1 MIEILSDYGPFLLF
15 GDYHRGILGGLA
27 LTLLIA
33 AVSLALT
40 FPFALTV
47 ALMRTSGRKWLS
59 RPAACFVYGVRGI
72 PLLMLILWIYFFL
85 PVVAGDILSPF
96 STIVVALVIFQAAY
110 LSEVFRAGI
119 EAISPGQSEA
129 GLALG
134 LRRPVILLKIIL
146 PQALVNVIP
155 GIISQFTMIIKETSL
170 GYVIALH
177 ELTFSAAQVSGTLM
191 TRPMEVY
198 LILAAIYFVVCFTMS
213 SCARFIER
221 RIALRRSGGGQA
233 MTQTIARAGA

>member
-1 MIEILSDYGPFLLF
+1 MMEILSDYGLFLLL
-15 GDYHRGILGGLA
+15 GDYSRGIVGGLA

-33 AVSLALT
+33 AASLALT
-40 FPFALTV
+40 FPFALGV
-47 ALMRTSGRKWLS
+47 ALLRTSGRKWLL
-59 RPAACFVYGVRGI
+59 RPAACYVYGVRGI

-85 PVVAGDILSPF
+85 PVVVGDILNPF
-96 STIVVALVIFQAAY
+96 WTIVVALVIFQTAY

-119 EAISPGQSEA
+119 EAIHPGQSEA

-155 GIISQFTMIIKETSL
+155 GIISQFTMLIKETSL
-170 GYVIALH
+170 GYVIALN
-177 ELTFSAAQVSGTLM
+177 ELTFSASQVSSTLM

-198 LILAAIYFVVCFTMS
+198 IILASIYFIVCFTIS
-213 SCARFIER
+213 SCARFLEY
-221 RIALRRSGGGQA
+221 RIAARRNGGQLV
-233 MTQTIARAGA
+233 TGALA

>member
-1 MIEILSDYGPFLLF
+1 MMEILADYGLFLLL
-15 GDYHRGILGGLA
+15 GDYSRGIIGGLA

-33 AVSLALT
+33 AVTLALT
-40 FPFALTV
+40 FPFALSV
-47 ALMRTSGRKWLS
+47 ALMRTSGNKWLS
-59 RPAACFVYGVRGI
+59 RTAACYVYGVRGV

-85 PVVAGDILSPF
+85 PVVVGDIFSPF
-96 STIVVALVIFQAAY
+96 WTIVVALVIFQTAY

-119 EAISPGQSEA
+119 EAIHPGQTDA
-129 GLALG
+129 GLSLG

-170 GYVIALH
+170 GYVIALK
-177 ELTFSAAQVSGTLM
+177 ELTFSASQVSSTLM

-198 LILAAIYFVVCFTMS
+198 LILASIYFIVCFTIS
-213 SCARFIER
+213 SCARFLEY
-221 RIALRRSGGGQA
+221 RIAARRSGGQVA
-233 MTQTIARAGA
+233 TRALA

>member
-1 MIEILSDYGPFLLF
+1 MMEILSDYGLFLLL
-15 GDYHRGILGGLA
+15 GDYSRGIIGGLA
-27 LTLLIA
+27 LTILIA
-33 AVSLALT
+33 GVSLVLT
-40 FPFALTV
+40 FPFALGV
-47 ALMRTSGRKWLS
+47 ALMRTSGSKWLS

-85 PVVAGDILSPF
+85 PVVTGNILNPF
-96 STIVVALVIFQAAY
+96 WTIVVALVIFQTAY

-119 EAISPGQSEA
+119 EAIHPGQSEA

-170 GYVIALH
+170 GYVIALN
-177 ELTFSAAQVSGTLM
+177 ELTFSAAQVSSTLM

-198 LILAAIYFVVCFTMS
+198 IILASIYFIVCFAMS
-213 SCARFIER
+213 SCARFLEY
-221 RIALRRSGGGQA
+221 RIAARRSGGQ
-233 MTQTIARAGA
+233 IVARAVA